1 MPCFR
6 LYEDERVLVFLD
18 IFPTSTG
25 HTLLIPKA
33 HAENLFETDPDDLA
47 AVIRVSK
54 RVALTLKQEL
64 APDGLG
70 VFQLNGAAAG
80 QTVFH
85 YHMHLI
91 PRRQGESMQ
100 IHSRVRGND
109 AELARLAER
118 LRAALLAKAQP
129 QAVEVRA

>member
-25 HTLLIPKA
+25 HTLLIPKT
-33 HAENLFETDPDDLA
+33 HAENLFETDPDDLS
-47 AVIRVSK
+47 AVVRVSK

-100 IHSRVRGND
+100 VHSRVRGND

-118 LRAALLAKAQP
+118 LRAALEAKARP